1 MGWTEYIRLL
11 RCPHCGSTHTNK
23 YGVSSASGTPRF
35 RCIGCGKTFSYRTAQ
50 LLLNKRM
57 KEQASESESEKKI

>member
-1 MGWTEYIRLL
+1 ML

-23 YGVSSASGTPRF
+23 YGVNSESGTPRF
-35 RCIGCGKTFSYRTAQ
+35 RCIGCGKTFSSRTAQ

-57 KEQASESESEKKI
+57 KEQTSERKSKI